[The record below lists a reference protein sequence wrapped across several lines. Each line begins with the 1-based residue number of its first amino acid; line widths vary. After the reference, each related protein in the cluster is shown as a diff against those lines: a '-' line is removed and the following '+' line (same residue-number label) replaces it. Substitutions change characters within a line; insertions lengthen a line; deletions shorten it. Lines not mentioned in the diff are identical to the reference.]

1 MKKLLLKNLFDE
13 TRKFCLSD
21 LKQFAVFSLVAYIF
35 GVLAVA
41 CWDTLLLWPILALLY
56 VIWGAFFRFYF
67 SRKPY
72 FAPKVFLQSLV
83 PSSKVVVLSVII
95 GTVLIVLPYVP
106 LFISTSVEFNE
117 RYTKFLQG
125 DIEGVGILLLIANIL
140 FLLVSPSI
148 VYRPFLAWIAAL
160 IGRSGSLRLA
170 WEKTKGNYANF
181 LVVAAGFNAVVM
193 LVQGVVLLLG
203 GNIYISMI
211 FVMPLFVFFNVMLAK
226 MFEFFFLEVE

>member
-1 MKKLLLKNLFDE
+1 M
-13 TRKFCLSD
+13 
-21 LKQFAVFSLVAYIF
+21 
-35 GVLAVA
+35 
-41 CWDTLLLWPILALLY
+41 
-56 VIWGAFFRFYF
+56 
-67 SRKPY
+67 
-72 FAPKVFLQSLV
+72 
-83 PSSKVVVLSVII
+83 
-95 GTVLIVLPYVP
+95 
-106 LFISTSVEFNE
+106 FISTSVEFNE